1 MKRLL
6 LVLAGLL
13 AALPAFSQY
22 YEKAETAFY
31 EARYADAIRTAL
43 EGLSAEPA
51 RSSEESAVELC
62 SILGASFARLGAF
75 DKAAEYF
82 VRCYRYDKEF
92 GEPEG
97 LSSSLINLASLYVYA
112 GKPELGRSYALEAIG
127 TEKPLNRPAKLAMAY
142 GKACDV
148 YHALE
153 KPDSA
158 LYYANLAV
166 ASALESGDSLG
177 VAIRRSQ
184 RAYPLLT
191 LSRYGEAAEDLEY
204 AEKVFREKNRRQSL
218 SIVCFQQAGMY
229 GKIGRE
235 TLAGRYY
242 QEALALAREV
252 EDKPFEQKVCH
263 AYAEFLGST
272 RPDEAYELMAQSARL
287 QEEIAQSE
295 SERALEL
302 YNIEFET
309 ARREKTIAAQ
319 RSRLILLAV
328 ILAALLV
335 AAAVTAVS
343 AIRMRRSQRQKDFLY
358 RVISHDMLSPAI
370 AQLRGIQMLRAAP
383 DGSRSHEVLVQLER
397 QAEGE
402 VELIR
407 NALRW
412 AQLQEG
418 GKPAEA
424 ACFSLATLAR
434 EAMEQ
439 HGVSAQQKGITLS
452 LDAPDDAIVCCNR
465 GTLLLV
471 LRNLLSN
478 AVKFS
483 QPGSEVIL
491 RLARKD
497 GKAALSVCD
506 SGIGIPAEKLGSI
519 FGAENVFRRQGTA
532 GEPSHGIGLAVSYIL
547 TQKLGGSL
555 SALSE
560 EGKGSTF
567 TIEMP
572 LENE

>member
-191 LSRYGEAAEDLEY
+191 LSRYGEAAEDLEFFGR
-204 AEKVFREKNRRQSL
+204 KTVGSPFPSSVFNRRGCTEKS
-218 SIVCFQQAGMY
+218 AG
-229 GKIGRE
+229 K
-235 TLAGRYY
+235 
-242 QEALALAREV
+242 
-252 EDKPFEQKVCH
+252 
-263 AYAEFLGST
+263 
-272 RPDEAYELMAQSARL
+272 RL
-287 QEEIAQSE
+287 
-295 SERALEL
+295 RAD
-302 YNIEFET
+302 II
-309 ARREKTIAAQ
+309 RK
-319 RSRLILLAV
+319 RSRSPARWR
-328 ILAALLV
+328 
-335 AAAVTAVS
+335 TNPS
-343 AIRMRRSQRQKDFLY
+343 SRRSATPTR
-358 RVISHDMLSPAI
+358 SSW
-370 AQLRGIQMLRAAP
+370 AP
-383 DGSRSHEVLVQLER
+383 PGPT
-397 QAEGE
+397 
-402 VELIR
+402 
-407 NALRW
+407 
-412 AQLQEG
+412 
-418 GKPAEA
+418 KP
-424 ACFSLATLAR
+424 
-434 EAMEQ
+434 M
-439 HGVSAQQKGITLS
+439 
-452 LDAPDDAIVCCNR
+452 N
-465 GTLLLV
+465 
-471 LRNLLSN
+471 
-478 AVKFS
+478 
-483 QPGSEVIL
+483 
-491 RLARKD
+491 
-497 GKAALSVCD
+497 
-506 SGIGIPAEKLGSI
+506 
-519 FGAENVFRRQGTA
+519 
-532 GEPSHGIGLAVSYIL
+532 
-547 TQKLGGSL
+547 
-555 SALSE
+555 
-560 EGKGSTF
+560 
-567 TIEMP
+567 
-572 LENE
+572 